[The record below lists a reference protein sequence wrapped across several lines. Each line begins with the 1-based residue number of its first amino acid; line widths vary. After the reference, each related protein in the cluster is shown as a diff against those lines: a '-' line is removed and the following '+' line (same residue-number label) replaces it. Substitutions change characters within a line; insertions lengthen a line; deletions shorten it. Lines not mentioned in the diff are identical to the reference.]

1 MRFNL
6 VEGGRGG
13 LNAVLRWKENFQI
26 RVCRGRQSWLGRLS
40 RITLV
45 FHLFWATKRWV
56 VKLKVVANCTLV
68 FSRGTMLRKERTVTK
83 CKI

>member
-45 FHLFWATKRWV
+45 FHLFWATKR
-56 VKLKVVANCTLV
+56 
-68 FSRGTMLRKERTVTK
+68 
-83 CKI
+83 

>member
-13 LNAVLRWKENFQI
+13 LNAVLRLKENFQI

-56 VKLKVVANCTLV
+56 VKLKVVVANCT
-68 FSRGTMLRKERTVTK
+68 FSRGTMLRIERTVTK